1 MMDSQDY
8 QNLREE
14 IMYSRKAQDK
24 FTIFMYTSVATII
37 GFAIQFQNAY
47 LFFLFLIITFPFSI
61 KIADYRRTI
70 ANLAAYMIVFLENN
84 DKCHWETDNYN
95 IENDFGCKPKVKVS
109 RNRFEVFIHS
119 LNNYDS
125 LIISL
130 FCTAVFF
137 YYKFMCTSGSCVDW
151 KDICFLIIAIIVC
164 GIILLV
170 SILYSRYQHLKTK
183 RIEKWKIY
191 KKNLSKN
198 TSKKK

>member
-1 MMDSQDY
+1 MGSNDY

-14 IMYSRKAQDK
+14 IMYSRKAQDR

-37 GFAIQFQNAY
+37 GFAIQFQSVY
-47 LFFLFLIITFPFSI
+47 LFLLPLIITFPFSI

-70 ANLAAYMIVFLENN
+70 ANLAAYMIVFLENK
-84 DKCHWETDNYN
+84 DKSHWETDNYN

-125 LIISL
+125 LLISL
-130 FCTAVFF
+130 FCTSVFF
-137 YYKFMCTSGSCVDW
+137 YNKFISVNGSCGDW
-151 KDICFLIIAIIVC
+151 KDIVLLVISIIVC
-164 GIILLV
+164 GVILTV
-170 SILYSRYQHLKTK
+170 SITYSRYQDLKSK

-191 KKNLSKN
+191 RKNISKI
-198 TSKKK
+198 K

>member
-1 MMDSQDY
+1 MDSHDY

-14 IMYSRKAQDK
+14 IMYSRKAQDR

-47 LFFLFLIITFPFSI
+47 LFLLPLIITFPFSI

-70 ANLAAYMIVFLENN
+70 ANLAAYMIVFLEGK
-84 DKCHWETDNYN
+84 DMCQWETDNYN
-95 IENDFGCKPKVKVS
+95 IENDFGCKPNVKVS

-125 LIISL
+125 FLISIS
-130 FCTAVFF
+130 CTAVFY
-137 YYKFMCTSGSCVDW
+137 YYKFMQTGGNCADG
-151 KDICFLIIAIIVC
+151 KDIVFLILSIFVC
-164 GIILLV
+164 GVILAF
-170 SILYSRYQHLKTK
+170 SIMYSRYQNLKTK

-191 KKNLSKN
+191 KKNI
-198 TSKKK
+198 SKKKRD

>member
-1 MMDSQDY
+1 MGSNDY

-14 IMYSRKAQDK
+14 IMYSRKAQDR

-37 GFAIQFQNAY
+37 GFAIQFQSVY
-47 LFFLFLIITFPFSI
+47 LFLLPLIITFPFSI

-70 ANLAAYMIVFLENN
+70 ANLAAYMIVFLENK
-84 DKCHWETDNYN
+84 DKSHWETDNYN

-125 LIISL
+125 LLISL
-130 FCTAVFF
+130 FCTSVFF
-137 YYKFMCTSGSCVDW
+137 YNKFISVNGSCGDW
-151 KDICFLIIAIIVC
+151 KDIVLLVISIIVC
-164 GIILLV
+164 GVILTV
-170 SILYSRYQHLKTK
+170 SITYSRYQDLKSK

-191 KKNLSKN
+191 KKNISKI
-198 TSKKK
+198 K